1 MKSEAMLQLCQIV
14 ARLTDTVESIAREG
28 QTGEHELTRISHIR
42 QDLLYLLND
51 LRKKTFF

>member
-14 ARLTDTVESIAREG
+14 ARLTDSIESIAREAKA
-28 QTGEHELTRISHIR
+28 GEHELSRISHIR
-42 QDLLYLLND
+42 QDTLYLLND